1 MSMRMIFP
9 FLFAAASF
17 GAFASDEFT
26 LHPRAVEKSDVP
38 HGTVTQMAPWSSKI
52 YEGTTRDWSIYVPA
66 QYKADKPACLMV
78 FQDGHD
84 YVNLKGHW
92 RVPVVFDNLIDSG
105 DMPVTIA
112 VFINPGHDG
121 KSILQN
127 PWRSSNRSVEYDTL
141 GDKYSRFLMEEILP
155 EVQKKYKLTDN
166 PAGWAIGGASS
177 GGICSFTVAWERPDK
192 FGKVFS
198 TIGSFT
204 NIRGGNAYP
213 YLIRVTERKPVR
225 IFMQD
230 GKNDID
236 NQFGSWP
243 LANEM
248 MFASLKYMKY
258 DVEFV
263 QGAGEHNS
271 YHGGTIFPDA
281 MKWLWRDMIGKVAK
295 D

>member
-1 MSMRMIFP
+1 MRTL
-9 FLFAAASF
+9 FLLPTVCLTTAVFAIDDYKTGPLA
-17 GAFASDEFT
+17 EVN
-26 LHPRAVEKSDVP
+26 PNVP
-38 HGTVTQMAPWSSKI
+38 HGTVTKMEPWKSKI
-52 YEGTTRDWSIYVPA
+52 FEGTTRDWSIYVPA
-66 QYKADKPACLMV
+66 QYKAEQPACLMI

-84 YVNLKGHW
+84 YVNLQGNW
-92 RVPVVFDNLIDSG
+92 RVPNVFDNLIASG

-121 KSILQN
+121 KTEIKS

-141 GDKYSRFLMEEILP
+141 GDKYSRFLLEEIIP
-155 EVQKKYKLTDN
+155 EVQKKYKLTED

-204 NIRGGNAYP
+204 NIRGGNVYP
-213 YLIRVTERKPVR
+213 SLIRVTEHKPIR

-230 GKNDID
+230 GTNDVD

-243 LANEM
+243 IANEQ
-248 MFASLKYMKY
+248 MFAALKYMNY
-258 DVEFV
+258 DVKFV
-263 QGAGEHNS
+263 QGDGAHNS
-271 YHGGTIFPDA
+271 KHGGSIFPEA
-281 MKWLWRDMIGKVAK
+281 MKWLWRGWKK
-295 D
+295 

>member
-1 MSMRMIFP
+1 MRLTSF
-9 FLFAAASF
+9 FLAALTCSAFAA
-17 GAFASDEFT
+17 DEFK
-26 LHPRAVEKSDVP
+26 LHPLAVEQPNVP
-38 HGTVTQMAPWSSKI
+38 HGTVTKMEPWTSKI

-84 YVNLKGHW
+84 YVKADGHW
-92 RVPVVFDNLIDSG
+92 RVPTVFDNLIASG

-112 VFINPGHDG
+112 VFINPGHNG
-121 KSILQN
+121 SYKPQN
-127 PWRSSNRSVEYDTL
+127 PWRVSNRSVEYDTL
-141 GDKYSRFLMEEILP
+141 GDKYSRFLLEEVLP

-192 FGKVFS
+192 FGKVYS

-213 YLIRVTERKPVR
+213 YLIRVIERKPIR
-225 IFMQD
+225 IFMSD
-230 GKNDID
+230 GKDDID

-243 LANEM
+243 LANEL
-248 MFASLKYMKY
+248 MFAALKYMKY
-258 DVEFV
+258 DVEFK
-263 QGAGEHNS
+263 QGEGAHNS
-271 YHGGTIFPDA
+271 NFSGSIFPDA
-281 MKWLWRDMIGKVAK
+281 VKWLWRGWKEAGL
-295 D
+295 